1 MACWAVAA
9 VVILALATTLVV
21 LLSTEGSSGSD
32 ETDRVRFTQY
42 AATMITELTTLNRDN
57 VDRVTAQLKAAGA
70 GTALGADDESLD
82 QIVELV
88 KTQNVTTTGKV
99 VRTAVSKLSDSSATI
114 LLVSGWRMES
124 PVRSRRSSRSGGA
137 CASTSAR
144 ARWRSARSTGWCDG
158 RRPRIRFGTEA
169 AKPSA
174 REVRVVQRA
183 RPRPSIT
190 VRHMA
195 YAAAAVL
202 IIALTVA
209 VVLVASG
216 RRDGGQVADARHDA
230 VAKGR
235 GGGADVHLFTEDGAH
250 QRRQGQADADRQC
263 GKAIRFGT
271 HR

>member
-1 MACWAVAA
+1 MGAADHLDLEVSDPEVSDPEVRRTGAKRAGVSSARKVAVVCWAVAA

-21 LLSTEGSSGSD
+21 LLSTDGSSGSD

-124 PVRSRRSSRSGGA
+124 PGSQPQVKSF
-137 CASTSAR
+137 
-144 ARWRSARSTGWCDG
+144 RWR
-158 RRPRIRFGTEA
+158 
-169 AKPSA
+169 
-174 REVRVVQRA
+174 VRVDKREGK
-183 RPRPSIT
+183 
-190 VRHMA
+190 MA
-195 YAAAAVL
+195 L
-202 IIALTVA
+202 GKIDW
-209 VVLVASG
+209 VV
-216 RRDGGQVADARHDA
+216 
-230 VAKGR
+230 
-235 GGGADVHLFTEDGAH
+235 
-250 QRRQGQADADRQC
+250 
-263 GKAIRFGT
+263 
-271 HR
+271 